1 MVGLHTAFTDSLEG
15 EEEGKGEGSHGGTS
29 GSHRLQQL
37 SCLSLWAVEGESRVK
52 VMGASEEGA
61 GRVGEYTVRSLQIAP
76 LLFPPSSTFL
86 DSF

>member
-1 MVGLHTAFTDSLEG
+1 MVGLHTAFTDSLER

-52 VMGASEEGA
+52 VMGVSEEGA
-61 GRVGEYTVRSLQIAP
+61 GRGGEYHRQVSTDCP
-76 LLFPPSSTFL
+76 LLFPPPSSTFL
-86 DSF
+86 D